1 MNTKKFFSNSYI
13 KGSLFIL
20 AGLLLGWL
28 LFHEAAPR
36 ENTEQAE
43 LHEHEH
49 DEKEVTIWTC
59 SMHPRIRM
67 DKPGSCPICGMDLI
81 PLQNQ
86 DEHTD
91 DLAISMS
98 ESAMKLAQV
107 QTTIVGKGSTS
118 KEVRLYGKILT
129 DERLLQSQSAHIP
142 GRIEQLLI
150 NVTGESVKKGQ
161 MIARIYSPELINAQE
176 ELLEAL
182 TMRDKYPS
190 VLEAVREKLRNW
202 KLPDRQIQEIE
213 QSDKITTTSDL
224 YANTSGI
231 VTALKV
237 NEGDYVSTG
246 TVLFEVADLSKV
258 WAVFEA
264 YESDLPWISMGQ
276 DVEFTTQSIPGKTFE
291 GRVSFIDPVINPST
305 RIARVRAELGNPG
318 LQLKPE
324 MFING
329 ILKSGSKKKNEQLTI
344 PQSAVLWTGTRSVV
358 YVKVPDTEQPS
369 FRMREITLGA
379 STKDS
384 YVVPEGLA
392 EGEEIVTNGAFSIDA
407 AAQLAGKPSMMNK
420 EAGASSAGH
429 DQDSMSM
436 EPVKQSGT
444 EEKQQAPG
452 IAPTF
457 KDQLTGVYRY
467 YLNMKDAFVASDA
480 QKVSATAKKVSQ
492 SLQTVDM
499 NLLTGDVHQLW
510 MEHLSTLLKT
520 SQAISELSDI
530 KNQRTEFVKFNATF
544 YESVKAF
551 GLKDVTAYYQY
562 CPMANNNK
570 GAYWFSNSEEIR
582 NPYFG
587 DEMLRCGENRE
598 TLK

>member
-1 MNTKKFFSNSYI
+1 
-13 KGSLFIL
+13 
-20 AGLLLGWL
+20 
-28 LFHEAAPR
+28 
-36 ENTEQAE
+36 
-43 LHEHEH
+43 
-49 DEKEVTIWTC
+49 
-59 SMHPRIRM
+59 
-67 DKPGSCPICGMDLI
+67 
-81 PLQNQ
+81 
-86 DEHTD
+86 
-91 DLAISMS
+91 
-98 ESAMKLAQV
+98 
-107 QTTIVGKGSTS
+107 
-118 KEVRLYGKILT
+118 
-129 DERLLQSQSAHIP
+129 
-142 GRIEQLLI
+142 
-150 NVTGESVKKGQ
+150 
-161 MIARIYSPELINAQE
+161 
-176 ELLEAL
+176 
-182 TMRDKYPS
+182 
-190 VLEAVREKLRNW
+190 
-202 KLPDRQIQEIE
+202 
-213 QSDKITTTSDL
+213 
-224 YANTSGI
+224 
-231 VTALKV
+231 
-237 NEGDYVSTG
+237 
-246 TVLFEVADLSKV
+246 
-258 WAVFEA
+258 
-264 YESDLPWISMGQ
+264 
-276 DVEFTTQSIPGKTFE
+276 
-291 GRVSFIDPVINPST
+291 
-305 RIARVRAELGNPG
+305 
-318 LQLKPE
+318 
-324 MFING
+324 
-329 ILKSGSKKKNEQLTI
+329 
-344 PQSAVLWTGTRSVV
+344 
-358 YVKVPDTEQPS
+358 
-369 FRMREITLGA
+369 MREITLGA